1 MNRAISGEKISKMP
15 VYWRFLATYMCITCI
30 IIIMLIP
37 LYNKAS
43 SISKQSYLEE
53 VKYSLARS
61 TESMENTVEAVK
73 KIPYFMK
80 QSLYYTKMKFF
91 QEEKLTGEYYVYFRR
106 PQTGLYRSLKR
117 KGSKKRTPK

>member
-73 KIPYFMK
+73 K
-80 QSLYYTKMKFF
+80 
-91 QEEKLTGEYYVYFRR
+91 
-106 PQTGLYRSLKR
+106 YRIL
-117 KGSKKRTPK
+117 

>member
-1 MNRAISGEKISKMP
+1 
-15 VYWRFLATYMCITCI
+15 
-30 IIIMLIP
+30 MLIP

-80 QSLYYTKMKFF
+80 HLFTTQK
-91 QEEKLTGEYYVYFRR
+91 
-106 PQTGLYRSLKR
+106 
-117 KGSKKRTPK
+117 